1 MGKHNTTYYEI
12 RTTSDKICLPGG
24 NTLKEVI
31 EVISKMYEMNLLNNG
46 CHTLLSKHIVLL
58 YLSIGSASNYDK
70 VQFGNTSNIV
80 HIRL

>member
-46 CHTLLSKHIVLL
+46 CHTLYNILFYCIYLLVLRA
-58 YLSIGSASNYDK
+58 IMIK
-70 VQFGNTSNIV
+70 
-80 HIRL
+80 